1 MFFRFNRRYN
11 FLDVAD
17 DFAHLRR
24 IHPNGDLEFEFF
36 YNIKPHDA
44 VANEALTVNVS
55 VLSRTIKVKPILE
68 NTQLG
73 FINTR
78 ALINNVLQQMPNAK
92 SAIKQQQ
99 DYTVASRNSDISTK
113 INNEIIPQL
122 RAKIPAR
129 NIQQLV
135 KPILT
140 LMPSSDVKEGAD
152 IKPLLTQI
160 AHAFTTDITTVNSA
174 SINENPTRLM
184 HDLIARQGIDPT
196 HIFDLTDRSVASV
209 DALGGILR
217 PSNAIE
223 IETSPSTRLLNYHIF
238 PPETHNRPT
247 YTSQVSD
254 DTVVQVLTYEPQTTV
269 EIALTLIIP
278 RSALTQDGSDNS
290 HFFVKFDLINGR
302 SRVAVDSVSKSLDVA
317 RHMQLYYTPRR
328 PPVVKLTKS
337 EVSTRANLEIK
348 QIDPGATSVQIYKKQ
363 FFRAVTDVDSYSLIG
378 TYDVKRNEQS
388 LLVQVDSPQNSPI
401 LYRVVPMGNQG
412 TQGYEFTNVVIRP
425 SRYRQIKSLALSVI
439 PVDIGIKIEARQIP
453 QHVVSIEFKVRN
465 LTTFETSY
473 RNVGGTVSLINDTVR
488 TSDYLTI
495 VDKDVNPNNIYE
507 YVARLVYESGTSEL
521 AGTASIEFLQPSPG
535 KVDTKIDDLIVDQ
548 TGDLNVT
555 FSISTTIID
564 NNIDVVKRLL
574 QQQDI
579 YDQFKG
585 DVDKEREFLKNLIAH
600 NIQRVDLTTGIRE
613 DFGVVTADQFS
624 DVDLRKNQ
632 AIQPLKLGHRYRYEV
647 SALLREPETMFDSL
661 NKKKVD
667 PVTKKTYTFSP
678 AKFLHPIALT
688 QGTLVSAAGLKT
700 RFAKEPMAH
709 GAIGFMQSVDVS
721 FDDEPARVVDASA
734 SRFDKFLNIITWKV
748 QGSLSAVDHFIIM
761 KDVHGVRTLVG
772 KAHSEFTYGNCQ
784 YLHPVSRRDEGSF
797 NYVIVPV
804 FNTYKTGTQVATNAV
819 IVEQFNNGLPAR

>member
-11 FLDVAD
+11 ILNVAD
-17 DFAHLRR
+17 DFAHLRK

-36 YNIKPHDA
+36 YSVRPHDV
-44 VANEALTVNVS
+44 VAHEALTVNVS

-73 FINTR
+73 YVNTR
-78 ALINNVLQQMPNAK
+78 ALVDNVLQQMPNAK

-99 DYTVASRNSDISTK
+99 DYTVASRNSDISSK

-122 RAKIPAR
+122 RAKVPAR

-135 KPILT
+135 RPTLT
-140 LMPSSDVKEGAD
+140 LMPSSDVKESAD
-152 IKPLLTQI
+152 VKPLLTQI

-174 SINENPTRLM
+174 SLNENPTKLM
-184 HDLIARQGIDPT
+184 HDLIVRQGIDPT
-196 HIFDLTDRSVASV
+196 HIFDLTDRSIASV

-217 PSNAIE
+217 PAGALE
-223 IETSPSTRLLNYHIF
+223 IENSPSTRLLNYHIF

-254 DTVVQVLTYEPQTTV
+254 DTVVQVLTHEPQTTV

-278 RSALTQDGSDNS
+278 RSGLTQDGNGNF
-290 HFFVKFDLINGR
+290 HFFIKFDLINGK
-302 SRVAVDSVSKSLDVA
+302 SNVAVDSVSKSLDVA

-328 PPVVKLTKS
+328 PPVVKLSKS

-348 QIDPGATSVQIYKKQ
+348 QLDPGATAVQVFRKQ

-378 TYDVKRNEQS
+378 TYDVKQNEQS
-388 LLVQVDSPQNSPI
+388 LLIQVDSPQNSPI
-401 LYRVVPMGNQG
+401 LYRVVPMGDQG
-412 TQGYEFTNVVIRP
+412 TQGYEFTNVVIKP
-425 SRYRQIKSLALSVI
+425 PRYRPIKSLALSVL

-453 QHVVSIEFKVRN
+453 QQVVAIEFKTRN
-465 LTTFETSY
+465 LTTFESSY
-473 RNVGGTVSLINDTVR
+473 RNVGNSVSLIDDTVR
-488 TSDYLTI
+488 TSDYLSI
-495 VDKDVNPNNIYE
+495 VDKNVSPNNVYE
-507 YVARLVYESGTSEL
+507 YVARLIYESGTSEL
-521 AGTASIEFLQPSPG
+521 TGTATIEFLQPSPG
-535 KVDTKIDDLIVDQ
+535 KVDTKIDDVNIDQ
-548 TGDLNVT
+548 TTDLNVT

-579 YDQFKG
+579 YEQFKG

-600 NIQRVDLTTGIRE
+600 NVQRVDLTTGTRE
-613 DFGVVTADQFS
+613 DFGIVTATQFS

-661 NKKKVD
+661 VKERVD
-667 PVTKKTYTFSP
+667 QVTKKTYTFSP

-688 QGTLVSAAGLKT
+688 QGTLVSTTGLKT
-700 RFAKEPMAH
+700 RYAKEPMAH
-709 GAIGFMQSVDVS
+709 GAIGFMQSIDVS

-748 QGSLSAVDHFIIM
+748 QGSLSAVDHFVIM

-797 NYVIVPV
+797 SYVIVPV
-804 FNTYKTGTQVATNAV
+804 FNTYETGTQVTTNAV
-819 IVEQFNNGLPAR
+819 IVEQFNNRLPTR